1 MTVNMII
8 LALDL
13 SLNRSGWA
21 VIDTS
26 KKMKKSRLID
36 YGVISNKHLDSTK
49 IGLKLY
55 HIELVLKG
63 ILIAHNPDVIVIEE
77 LTGTG
82 FGDSTKLARVHGVLE
97 KLTIKFNNIVK
108 INNKTLKK
116 EFAGKGNAEKIDIE
130 NKVLEYFP
138 DIKIRYDD
146 ESDSIALALLYT
158 IKNGLCKW

>member
-1 MTVNMII
+1 MII

-21 VIDTS
+21 VIDTT
-26 KKMKKSRLID
+26 KRMKQTRLID

-49 IGLKLY
+49 TGLKLY
-55 HIELVLKG
+55 HIEIILKG
-63 ILIAHNPDVIVIEE
+63 LLVAYNPDVIVIEE

-82 FGDSTKLARVHGVLE
+82 FGDSTKLARVHGILE

-116 EFAGKGNAEKIDIE
+116 EFTGKGNAEKIDVE
-130 NKVLEYFP
+130 REVLKYFP
-138 DIKIRYDD
+138 NIKIRYDD

-158 IKNGLCKW
+158 IKNEICKW